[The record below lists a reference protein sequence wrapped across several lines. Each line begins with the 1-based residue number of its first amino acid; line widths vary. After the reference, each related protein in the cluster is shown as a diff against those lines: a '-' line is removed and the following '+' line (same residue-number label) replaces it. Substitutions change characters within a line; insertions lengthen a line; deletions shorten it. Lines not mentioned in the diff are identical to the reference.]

1 MSVRVLIVDDDA
13 AFRAA
18 IGAVLIER
26 GYEVVGEAA
35 TVAHARVA
43 MAELHPDA
51 LVLDVNLP
59 DGNGIVFA
67 MELSTSGDAA
77 RVLLTSTDS
86 AATTRRLLQQSGAA
100 GFIVKTDLVDADLRP
115 YLG

>member
-1 MSVRVLIVDDDA
+1 VSVRVLIVDDDA

-18 IGAVLIER
+18 IGAVLTER

-43 MAELHPDA
+43 MSQLRPDA

-67 MELSTSGDAA
+67 TELRTNGDAA
-77 RVLLTSTDS
+77 RVVLTSTDS
-86 AATTRRLLQQSGAA
+86 AAATPRLLERSGAA
-100 GFIVKTDLVDADLRP
+100 GFIVKTELIVADLRP